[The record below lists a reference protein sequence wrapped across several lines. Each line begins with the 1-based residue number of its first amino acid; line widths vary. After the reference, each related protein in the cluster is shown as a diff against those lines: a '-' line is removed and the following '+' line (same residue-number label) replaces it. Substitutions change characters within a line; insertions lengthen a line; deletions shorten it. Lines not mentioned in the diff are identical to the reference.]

1 MPHLRRFPSWIGT
14 SSKDDSKFGGAD
26 RRSKSDSLVLPS
38 MTSRRNT
45 QSVQTTHT
53 PSVPSRLFPPVH
65 NNPTILAQHCG
76 LDTVALIFLFS
87 TLPTWVSC
95 IVLSSYILLGSFK
108 SFASKSIAK
117 WLFNFDQSVQF
128 SLDAC
133 VSRKNKFYRSELI
146 GQFLQLFSINSFI
159 LLVFHYSLPPVWLCY
174 LTILAKAIVAS
185 RLVGTFTTGSTTY
198 VSVVPNST
206 NSNVTTTTTTTTTT
220 CNHATSYSNS
230 SHKSECR
237 YATNSFL
244 NSLVSCATVLAVD
257 FCVKKLD
264 ALFFLEFLG
273 GNAAKHNLPLA
284 LHNLIFMLPDADADF
299 KDIQVT
305 DARFH
310 YSQSF
315 ASRLFLLLMARF
327 FKLDRNHIRSLSHIL
342 KDFSVATYYAYLV
355 LCIHVISLAIAPFLR
370 KVFILKSY
378 LRTLDH
384 LSVLTPDIPYGG
396 LKRKSLVSR
405 VTRDTTSNAVVI
417 NVELVQQKST
427 SVDQGLKVIKV
438 NPVQYMGYDFSLAED
453 SSYNVSAENFKNFCL
468 IPPTNKTSWV
478 STKTN
483 HTKTILDRKK
493 TATNSIPSTTV
504 MDKYFTI
511 SIQPLWSWL
520 AALKIITR
528 EPLLFAGSRSNHRG
542 SGARDLHSKTRTALK
557 CCVVSIEDSC
567 VMFEVLDG
575 PINAEELTVQVNGI
589 AWDFVDVFQS
599 EDGAS
604 RAPKTFI
611 SVFCLS
617 PLALF
622 DIAMFLA
629 LRFAGSFLVSTRSA
643 QDSSFLTKSDFTS
656 QLESLRASLSTAVTS
671 LGNLKQNIEK
681 EKNEE
686 NKRLSDL
693 CKQLYI
699 LKSKYDNGQSAES
712 SDARLSSKIKGL
724 QNSLKQLEAEIRNLE
739 GKIAAMQRPGAQIED
754 DFANKERQLLE
765 QISELQ
771 ESISNYKVESSKVR
785 QDNKMI
791 EREKASTEAKIKKME
806 TELQDNREEIQ
817 KLVAESKSLKRA
829 LIMEIQSKRRNMHE
843 RYELIIANISD
854 AAN

>member
-1 MPHLRRFPSWIGT
+1 
-14 SSKDDSKFGGAD
+14 
-26 RRSKSDSLVLPS
+26 

-53 PSVPSRLFPPVH
+53 PTVPSRLFPPVH
-65 NNPTILAQHCG
+65 NNPTILAPHCS

-108 SFASKSIAK
+108 SLASKSIAK

-159 LLVFHYSLPPVWLCY
+159 LLVFHYSLPPVWSCY

-198 VSVVPNST
+198 VSVVSNST

-230 SHKSECR
+230 SHKSEYR

-264 ALFFLEFLG
+264 ALFFLEFLR

-315 ASRLFLLLMARF
+315 ASRLFLLVMARF
-327 FKLDRNHIRSLSHIL
+327 FKLDHNHIRSLSHFL

-384 LSVLTPDIPYGG
+384 LSVLTPDIPHGG
-396 LKRKSLVSR
+396 LKRNSLVSG
-405 VTRDTTSNAVVI
+405 VTRDTTSNAVVVI

-438 NPVQYMGYDFSLAED
+438 NPAQYMGYDFSLAED
-453 SSYNVSAENFKNFCL
+453 SSHNVSAENFKNFCL
-468 IPPTNKTSWV
+468 IPPTNKTSSV

-483 HTKTILDRKK
+483 HTKTIVDRKK
-493 TATNSIPSTTV
+493 TATNSIPSTTI
-504 MDKYFTI
+504 MEKYFTI

-528 EPLLFAGSRSNHRG
+528 EPLLFAGSRSNLRG
-542 SGARDLHSKTRTALK
+542 SGTRDLHSKTRTPLK

-567 VMFEVLDG
+567 VTFEVLDE
-575 PINAEELTVQVNGI
+575 PINAEELTVEVNGI

-604 RAPKTFI
+604 SAPKTFI
-611 SVFCLS
+611 SVFFLS

-629 LRFAGSFLVSTRSA
+629 RRFAGSFLVSTRLA
-643 QDSSFLTKSDFTS
+643 QDSSFLTESEFPS
-656 QLESLRASLSTAVTS
+656 QIDSLRASLSTAVTS
-671 LGNLKQNIEK
+671 LGDLKQNIEK
-681 EKNEE
+681 AKNEE

-699 LKSKYDNGQSAES
+699 LKSKYDNGQSADS

-724 QNSLKQLEAEIRNLE
+724 QNSLNQLEAEIRNLE
-739 GKIAAMQRPGAQIED
+739 GKIAAMQRPGAQSED

-771 ESISNYKVESSKVR
+771 ESISNYEAESSKLR
-785 QDNKMI
+785 QDTKMI
-791 EREKASTEAKIKKME
+791 EGEKASMEAKLKKME
-806 TELQDNREEIQ
+806 TKLQDNREEIQ

-829 LIMEIQSKRRNMHE
+829 LIMKIQRKRRNMHE
-843 RYELIIANISD
+843 RYELIIANILD